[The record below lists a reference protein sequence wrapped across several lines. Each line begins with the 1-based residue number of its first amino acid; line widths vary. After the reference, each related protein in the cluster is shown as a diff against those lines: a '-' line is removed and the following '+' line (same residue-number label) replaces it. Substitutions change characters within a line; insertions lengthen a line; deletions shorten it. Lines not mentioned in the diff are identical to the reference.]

1 MRAQDIQAGGT
12 RLERWVLVG
21 LTVLGMAICT
31 AGIGRVAASGAWL
44 GVPGIL
50 GSVLGVAVLAIVGSR
65 LLGVKLPYLAT
76 NRQAIVAVL
85 ALAILKLAIAA
96 AML

>member
-1 MRAQDIQAGGT
+1 MRAQDFQAGGT

-31 AGIGRVAASGAWL
+31 AGVGRVAASGAWL
-44 GVPGIL
+44 GAPGIL

-65 LLGVKLPYLAT
+65 LLGVKAPYLAT
-76 NRQAIVAVL
+76 DCQAIFAVL
-85 ALAILKLAIAA
+85 ALAVVKVAIAA